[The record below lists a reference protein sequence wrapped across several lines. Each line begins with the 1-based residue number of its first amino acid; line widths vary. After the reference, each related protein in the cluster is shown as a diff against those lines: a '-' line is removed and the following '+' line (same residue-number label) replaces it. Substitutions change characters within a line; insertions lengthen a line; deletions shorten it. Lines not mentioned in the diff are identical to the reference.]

1 MRIENPLRN
10 APFEALPKP
19 FAIDPTA
26 DGMHISPSVKSLVQ
40 SQVRALVEACPNF
53 HQLPDEQKRKMY
65 QDLVKI
71 NAYTAA
77 LVQEDWALSKKL
89 GQTPVLREQAILH
102 PLAQAAGAV
111 ANINNFDDGKSQPI
125 ARAAAENNAP
135 PAEEF
140 SPRAANQVAK
150 ITRDTLNAIAFPTF
164 VADLIK
170 GTFQAIVNASIQQM
184 EAYGNLLA
192 NVAKTVDQFM
202 SDNIT
207 DNQAR
212 DYLTSR
218 YPSHFRVEA
227 SQDSARVR
235 AKDTDMPS
243 PDFKTDLGVDG
254 DVSID
259 DDSAEEVLVPAARRK
274 LAQSRHSMLSTMVLM
289 GINRIV
295 VTSGKIRAQ
304 MGFRI
309 DAKDRAK
316 AETASQFDFRHE
328 DRATMSFGGGLA
340 SFLGGPSG
348 EMEMKN
354 SVTYVSSS
362 KKDSSDDL
370 DVHADLTGEV
380 EIKFKSDYF
389 PMERFA
395 KPEMLALIQG
405 NTPNPAAN
413 APNTGSNATKE
424 NTGGQAPPPTA

>member
-1 MRIENPLRN
+1 MQ
-10 APFEALPKP
+10 
-19 FAIDPTA
+19 
-26 DGMHISPSVKSLVQ
+26 ISPNVKNLVET
-40 SQVRALVEACPNF
+40 QVRALVESSPNF
-53 HQLPDEQKRKMY
+53 HHLSAEQKRRMY
-65 QDLVKI
+65 HDLVKI

-77 LVQEDWALSKKL
+77 LVQEDWAQSKKL

-111 ANINNFDDGKSQPI
+111 ANSDDFDEGNSHTI
-125 ARAAAENNAP
+125 ARAAANEAP

-202 SDNIT
+202 ADNIT

-235 AKDTDMPS
+235 AKDTDMPP

-309 DAKDRAK
+309 DAKDHAK
-316 AETASQFDFRHE
+316 AESASQFDFRHE
-328 DRATMSFGGGLA
+328 DRATMSYGGGLA
-340 SFLGGPSG
+340 SWLGGPSG
-348 EMEMKN
+348 EIEMKN
-354 SVTYVSSS
+354 SVTYVSSN
-362 KKDSSDDL
+362 KKDSSDEL

-405 NTPNPAAN
+405 NTPNPSAN
-413 APNTGSNATKE
+413 APNTGSGATRE
-424 NTGGQAPPPTA
+424 NTGGQAPPTA